1 MQVKNVWNIV
11 TATTIIIT
19 ALAGYITTQF
29 MGTYR
34 EIYTME
40 IHKLREEIKE
50 FKQFKTDHLHPH
62 VVDVTMYQPVYP
74 QTDRTPHITADGT
87 IFNTNQASRYRFVA
101 LSRNLIARWGGPFH
115 YGDYIVIEGTPNK
128 DGIYQVRD
136 TMNPKFK
143 NVVDIL
149 ESTNVRPYKYNN
161 VKLYKLT
168 IDRRDV

>member
-1 MQVKNVWNIV
+1 MENKYVLH
-11 TATTIIIT
+11 TIS
-19 ALAGYITTQF
+19 ITTFFVVMLSGMISTHF
-29 MGTYR
+29 MDTYKEMYTI
-34 EIYTME
+34 EISR
-40 IHKLREEIKE
+40 LNQQLDE
-50 FKQFKTDHLHPH
+50 FKSKAESTLPT

-87 IFNTNQASRYRFVA
+87 HFNTKQASKYRFVA
-101 LSRNLIARWGGPFH
+101 LSRNLLTRWGGPYN
-115 YGDYIVIEGTPNK
+115 YGDYIIIEGTPDK

-161 VKLYKLT
+161 IKLYKLT
-168 IDRRDV
+168 IW

>member
-1 MQVKNVWNIV
+1 MQVKNIWNV
-11 TATTIIIT
+11 IT
-19 ALAGYITTQF
+19 ITTLMVTVITGFITTKF
-29 MGTYR
+29 MNTYK
-34 EIYTME
+34 EIYTV
-40 IHKLREEIKE
+40 EIKKLQQEVAE
-50 FKQFKTDHLHPH
+50 FKKFKADHIHPH

-87 IFNTNQASRYRFVA
+87 RFNTNQASRYRFVA
-101 LSRNLIARWGGPFH
+101 LSRNLLARWGGPFK

-161 VKLYKLT
+161 VTLYKLI